1 MRFAR
6 RVFMVAGVYGL
17 LVLLPLY
24 LKDAGSRPEFYY
36 GFAGIALVWQI
47 AFLVISRDPVR
58 YRPLMIVAVLEKVV
72 FGVPTVVLYLQGRV
86 DAQMLAGAVIDLILA
101 ALFLTAWVRL
111 GSTINQQAVSPP
123 AGG

>member
-6 RVFMVAGVYGL
+6 RVFMVAGVYGV

-86 DAQMLAGAVIDLILA
+86 DAQMLAGAVIDLILG